1 MVSSFH
7 VNLTAEVAARV
18 AVATHARRMAAGYP
32 ARMDLELAGKV
43 AIVTGGSRGIGRA
56 TALAL
61 AREGARV
68 AIAARGEADLD
79 DAQRELAAAGAGP
92 HLAVR
97 CDVTTREGV
106 EALVS
111 QTAERLGGVDLLVNN
126 VGGSG
131 ARRLADASEEDFR
144 SVLDRNLW
152 PAVRASLRVVPEL
165 RRRGGGAIVMIVSV
179 WGREAG
185 GGPSYNVAKA
195 AELSLAKALARE
207 LAPEGIRV
215 NSVAP
220 GSIWFPG
227 GSWDRRQRADPEGI
241 AELVRREIPGGRFG
255 RPEEVA
261 DVVAFLLSA
270 RASWVNGAC
279 WVVDGAQSRAF

>member
-1 MVSSFH
+1 
-7 VNLTAEVAARV
+7 
-18 AVATHARRMAAGYP
+18 
-32 ARMDLELAGKV
+32 MDLEHAGKV

-56 TALAL
+56 VALTL

-68 AIAARGEADLD
+68 AIGARGEADLED
-79 DAQRELAAAGAGP
+79 TRRALEASGSGP

-97 CDVTTREGV
+97 CDLTTADGV
-106 EALVS
+106 EALVAR
-111 QTAERLGGVDLLVNN
+111 TVERLGGVDLLVNN

-131 ARRLADASEEDFR
+131 ARRVQDASEEDFR
-144 SVLDRNLW
+144 AVLDRNLW
-152 PAVRASLRVVPEL
+152 PALRASLRVVPEQ
-165 RRRGGGAIVMIVSV
+165 RRRGGGAIVMIASV

-195 AELSLAKALARE
+195 GEIALAKALARD

-227 GSWDRRQRADPEGI
+227 GSWDRRQQADPEAI

-261 DVVAFLLSA
+261 AVVAFLLSA

-279 WVVDGAQSRAF
+279 WVVDGGQSRAF

>member
-1 MVSSFH
+1 
-7 VNLTAEVAARV
+7 
-18 AVATHARRMAAGYP
+18 
-32 ARMDLELAGKV
+32 MDLELAGKT

-56 TALAL
+56 IAVAL
-61 AREGARV
+61 AREGAKV
-68 AIAARGEADLD
+68 AIGARGEVDLE
-79 DAQRELAAAGAGP
+79 DAHRALAAVGPGP

-97 CDVTTREGV
+97 CDATTAEGV
-106 EALVS
+106 EALVGG
-111 QTAERLGGVDLLVNN
+111 TIERLGGVDLLVAN

-131 ARRLADASEEDFR
+131 AQRVQDSSEEDFR

-152 PAVRASLRVVPEL
+152 PALRASLRVVPEL
-165 RRRGGGAIVMIVSV
+165 RRRGGGAIVVIASI

-185 GGPSYNVAKA
+185 GGPSYNVAKS
-195 AELSLAKALARE
+195 AELALAKALARD

-227 GSWDRRQRADPEGI
+227 GSWERRERADPAGI
-241 AELVRREIPGGRFG
+241 AEFVRREIPGGRFG

-261 DVVAFLLSA
+261 NVVAFLLSP

-279 WVVDGAQSRAF
+279 WVVDGGQSRAF

>member
-1 MVSSFH
+1 
-7 VNLTAEVAARV
+7 
-18 AVATHARRMAAGYP
+18 
-32 ARMDLELAGKV
+32 MDLELAGKV

-56 TALAL
+56 VALAL

-68 AIAARGEADLD
+68 AICARGEPDLE
-79 DAQRELAAAGAGP
+79 DARRALEATAPGP

-97 CDVTTREGV
+97 CDVTTAEGV
-106 EALVS
+106 EALVAR
-111 QTAERLGGVDLLVNN
+111 TVERLGGVDLLVNN

-131 ARRLADASEEDFR
+131 ARRLQDASEEDFR
-144 SVLDRNLW
+144 AVLDRNLW
-152 PAVRASLRVVPEL
+152 PALRASLRVLPEL
-165 RRRGGGAIVMIVSV
+165 RRRGGGAIVMVASV

-185 GGPSYNVAKA
+185 GGTSYNVAKS
-195 AELSLAKALARE
+195 AEIALAKALARD

-227 GSWDRRQRADPEGI
+227 GSWDRRQQADPEGI

-261 DVVAFLLSA
+261 SVVTFLLSP

-279 WVVDGAQSRAF
+279 WVVDGGQSRSF